1 MKKLRVV
8 RLEKN
13 PAPQPSTLNPQ
24 LYLQPPTLDGQS
36 KSFTVRHS
44 LLAIRCRFT
53 SRYLLLTIRYLLL
66 TIRYSPIASRCRF
79 GSAGASPSHFSRPSS
94 QAPRLVLN
102 RRSCFPVINYGLK
115 SVLGAS
121 VQACKGMRVLSAKPY
136 SMPLASA
143 SGW

>member
-36 KSFTVRHS
+36 KSFTIRHS

-53 SRYLLLTIRYLLL
+53 SRYLLF
-66 TIRYSPIASRCRF
+66 TIRYSPIASRCHF